1 MADPTLSALTLPLK
15 PFVKAALTR
24 TRQLHAER
32 QAGQA
37 SFQGSTNFMDRILNE
52 TLDRLQG
59 GNIDDTWWSRLLH
72 QLGQQYIAPD
82 FLKQPALQEWLAEE
96 PVADDLK
103 TLASAQIMDCAHE
116 NEETRTRLSQSYSD
130 RTGESPQLANE
141 PIDTI
146 VAILAAGYIASVPP
160 DQRPTVG
167 MLQELSG
174 QFNERFD
181 HLEEASPFTLT
192 NPILQQAHTE
202 KADQGLDQI
211 LMLRAFEPLRARQN
225 IQALWRRVG
234 EEGDL
239 FAASNSAKNKVLY
252 WASVLCAGDGEMIAS
267 AKQFRD
273 ELCQTDPDR
282 DLSIVDA
289 LLAEASG
296 DANKALRLLRDHD
309 NPDSKTVLFGM
320 LVRSRGERDALA
332 WCAGQT
338 ANVEDGQFF
347 TAVGWKNWALCM
359 AQIGKWK
366 EAAQRLLG
374 FESHWPEMPALAVIE
389 GIINA
394 AMLLPDDHR
403 ENALNNVPLYQG
415 VALNLVA
422 EAKEHH
428 SRAVSCFEF
437 AEQHLKD
444 IADHDLAGFI
454 ADWLLWTRLMD
465 PNAANVNIV
474 RDEIHQRMEEG
485 AQAVNLMRFAWIFDI
500 PFNVNLLQS
509 HLEQRK
515 QLGGLDDHELLA
527 ECLLSEQ
534 SMSPRDFATY
544 LKQHKIRL
552 GEVMPL
558 AFVTIMHSE
567 ALVKDNRTERARALV
582 TEHTTDLSEANS
594 NRLIVMIDTHE
605 GNDPREKLELLYR
618 QTGDLIDLKNLVS
631 YLKTVDDRAALRPLM
646 CELFDRERTV
656 ENAHDLVKCFG
667 DPSFFDY
674 EAIIKFLEDNPNIL
688 ERSDN
693 LKAAKAWALFQA
705 GQLQDSRKINDMLRN
720 QRINQDDFHLDIN
733 IAISSGDWERV
744 PVILDREWPRREG
757 HEPEILMHLAQLA
770 GHHGQISDRPLQL
783 AKLAAEKAPDDPRIL
798 AAAHWL
804 HFQLGRDDEA
814 NPDWLVRASEL
825 SSAAEGPLWRVGLQN
840 LVDEWIPKRRDYLRE
855 VERKWRSGEIP
866 MGLAAD
872 RLNESLVRLLRYIP
886 NQNIT
891 ELDGRR
897 RVILPIIAGGRDP
910 IELQEDWTIGLD
922 VTSIM
927 VLTHLDLLET
937 TFDAFRHIKLAPDVM
952 EFLFRERVEVRFH
965 QPSRIRAAKQ
975 VRELQSRGQLR
986 STDNVV
992 VPPKA
997 ITDEVGLEL
1006 ATILQMAR
1014 HENGK
1019 VICVLPIHKAGSLM
1033 EQQADTSEYDD
1044 LIHSTM
1050 DLCKLLH
1057 DEGKIDTDD
1066 YRRASPFLNSQG
1078 QTDRTNL
1085 SRSALNSPIYIDG
1098 LVLSHL
1104 QSANILQ
1111 PIAASGIDIRIHP
1124 DILKEADRLIEAGDV
1139 GDDLVRIIE
1148 EIRGGLRN
1156 AVESGAASFLPR
1168 TVAPAERV
1176 QKHGIR
1182 FQATASLLA
1191 GNVAYDAL
1199 CIDDRYI
1206 NSRPAM
1212 TDSTGRS
1219 VPIVCVLDVLRYLV
1233 SRGCISVADHW
1244 VARHKL
1250 RQSGFAFVPI
1260 ESDELGHWLVTAG
1273 VSDGQLKE
1281 SAELRIL
1288 RQTMT
1293 HVDAL
1298 SLAAQK
1304 ETIALSTNVHRAC
1317 TAAIKCLW
1325 EDASLTIERTTT
1337 LSDWVWRRLMLTV
1350 ILAPEHIEQGDY
1362 TEWVQELIS
1371 LRLGHLLL
1379 PTGIRPQDRRVH
1391 YTHWIER
1398 SVLEPLQPANMNII
1412 EKTLASARESI
1423 SGLENDQEA
1432 YGNLFLQELPEA
1444 ARGVVIGQDAEFARR
1459 CGFETR
1465 QIFGIG
1471 TDLKLVNS
1479 ELFAAAREVLA
1490 TNKERSVQ
1498 DIAGKEVS
1506 VGLDMEDQN
1515 IVVKWSDPKS
1525 DPHRV
1530 TFPQLALLSPERE
1543 ARIAA
1548 LRSLIEQF
1556 GPTTPDFQGL
1566 LKDMETRE
1574 ANHQELSTIFNESAN
1589 GVAALQASLIQ
1600 KINRGTG
1607 FNVADIIPQSF
1618 SYFEQFAGPVPG
1630 AREPESYFYKVL
1642 IPYRKALLN
1651 RDVRVGID
1659 ICCLGALRDDLT
1671 PGLWVTAINNDAIWD
1686 AISSCGPESNP
1697 FSLLGALDIALYRQG
1712 DHRFRDF
1719 SAEAVTMLL
1728 DDQLGQQDGPDIYRL
1743 LQILVGFVLN
1753 RINLLENG
1761 PNYPGYW
1768 KRMCAWMQAGLI
1780 ARALTGASF
1789 SIDVDAL
1796 QEWTHDNMVAAGAY
1810 ARLLDTRK
1818 EPMLSADCITPQA
1831 LRSEILGRL
1840 QILKLRHESAGH
1852 QVPRSKDID
1861 HVLARTEDRPALGF
1875 PGPLEAHIRP
1885 TKPIPQEVIDQ
1896 LEDAWKDSAVASPL
1910 PLLVMASQF
1919 FALDK
1924 LELECA
1930 LQAVKKIAEND
1941 SDAKLHEN
1949 LEILGLASI
1958 VAAANR
1964 DPILADGVADAIVSA
1979 APRISEEKDIQ
1990 IILQIMLQSAGAYD
2004 VHDVW
2009 FKWLEEKLISI
2020 AIHLSPPPNKCLRMF
2035 LDHLNELERVLPMKS
2050 WFHVRARSIA
2060 SAGAV

>member
-1 MADPTLSALTLPLK
+1 MNLRLNKTL
-15 PFVKAALTR
+15 
-24 TRQLHAER
+24 
-32 QAGQA
+32 
-37 SFQGSTNFMDRILNE
+37 N
-52 TLDRLQG
+52 RLQG
-59 GNIDDTWWSRLLH
+59 GNIDDAWWSSLLH
-72 QLGQQYIAPD
+72 RLGQKYIVPE
-82 FLKQPALQEWLAEE
+82 FLKKPALQKWLAEE
-96 PVADDLK
+96 HVADDLK
-103 TLASAQIMDCAHE
+103 ALATALIMNSASNDASTQA
-116 NEETRTRLSQSYSD
+116 RLAESYSN
-130 RTGESPQLANE
+130 RTGEARCLADG
-141 PIDTI
+141 PIDVV
-146 VAILAAGYIASVPP
+146 VAILVAGYIASIGS
-160 DQRPTVG
+160 DQSLIAGMVQQVSRQVSEISENLDEIRP
-167 MLQELSG
+167 SA
-174 QFNERFD
+174 FAD
-181 HLEEASPFTLT
+181 
-192 NPILQQAHTE
+192 PILQQAHTE
-202 KADQGLDQI
+202 KANQELDKI
-211 LMLRAFEPLRARQN
+211 LMLRAVDPLRARQN
-225 IQALWRRVG
+225 IQELWQHTG

-239 FAASNSAKNKVLY
+239 SAASNSAKTKVLY
-252 WASVLCAGDGEMIAS
+252 WTSLLCAGDAEMIAS
-267 AKQFRD
+267 AKQLRT
-273 ELCQTDPDR
+273 ELRQTDPDL

-289 LLAEASG
+289 LLAEAAG
-296 DANKALRLLRDHD
+296 DANESLRLLRDHD
-309 NPDSKTVLFGM
+309 DPDSRTALFGV
-320 LVRSRGERDALA
+320 LVRSRGERDALDWYA
-332 WCAGQT
+332 DQT
-338 ANVEDGQFF
+338 ANGEYGQFF
-347 TAVGWKNWALCM
+347 TAVGWKNWAVCM

-374 FESHWPEMPALAVIE
+374 FESHWPEMPALAVVE
-389 GIINA
+389 GVINA
-394 AMLLPDDHR
+394 ALLLPNDHR
-403 ENALNNVPLYQG
+403 ERALKNVPIYQD
-415 VALNLVA
+415 VALNLVVEA
-422 EAKEHH
+422 EEHH
-428 SRAVSCFEF
+428 SRAAICFEF
-437 AEQHLKD
+437 AEQSLEG
-444 IADHDLAGFI
+444 IADHDLAGLI
-454 ADWLLWTRLMD
+454 ADWRLWVSLMD
-465 PNAANVNIV
+465 PNTTNANVV
-474 RDEIHQRMEEG
+474 RDEILQRMGKG
-485 AQAVNLMRFAWIFDI
+485 AQAVKLIPFAWSFNI
-500 PFNVNLLQS
+500 PFDVEPLRA
-509 HLEQRK
+509 HLNQRK
-515 QLGGLDDHELLA
+515 QLGGLDEHELLA
-527 ECLLSEQ
+527 ECLLFLQ
-534 SMSPRDFATY
+534 SMSPRDFVTY
-544 LKQHKIRL
+544 LEQHKTRL
-552 GEVMPL
+552 SKVMPL
-558 AFVTIMHSE
+558 AFVTIMHAE

-582 TEHTTDLSEANS
+582 TEHTRDLSEADS

-618 QTGDLIDLKNLVS
+618 QTGDLIDLRNLVS

-646 CELFDRERTV
+646 HDLFDRERTV

-705 GQLQDSRKINDMLRN
+705 GQLQDSRKINDRLRN

-770 GHHGQISDRPLQL
+770 GQHGQTPDRALQL

-814 NPDWLVRASEL
+814 DPDWLVRASEL
-825 SSAAEGPLWRVGLQN
+825 SSAAEGPLWCVGLQD
-840 LVDEWIPKRRDYLRE
+840 LVAEWIPKRREHLRE
-855 VERKWRSGEIP
+855 VERKWRNGEIP

-872 RLNESLVRLLRYIP
+872 RLTKSLVRLLRHIP

-897 RVILPIIAGGRDP
+897 RVILPIVTGGRDP
-910 IELQEDWTIGLD
+910 VELQEDWTIGLD

-937 TFDAFRHIKLAPDVM
+937 AFDAVHHTKLAPDVM
-952 EFLFRERVEVRFH
+952 EFLFREKVEVRFH

-975 VRELQSRGQLR
+975 VRELQIRGQLR
-986 STDNVV
+986 TTDNVV
-992 VPPKA
+992 VPPEA

-1019 VICVLPIHKAGSLM
+1019 VICVLPIHKFGSLM

-1057 DEGKIDTDD
+1057 GEGKIDTAA
-1066 YRRASPFLNSQG
+1066 YQRASPFLNSQG
-1078 QTDRTNL
+1078 QTECTNL
-1085 SRSALNSPIYIDG
+1085 SRSALNGPIYIDG

-1104 QSANILQ
+1104 QSASLLQ
-1111 PIAASGIDIRIHP
+1111 PIAASGVDIRIHP
-1124 DILKEADRLIEAGDV
+1124 DILEEANLLIEAGDV

-1148 EIRGGLRN
+1148 EIRGVLRN

-1168 TVAPAERV
+1168 TVAPAGQV
-1176 QKHGIR
+1176 QKPGIQ
-1182 FQATASLLA
+1182 FQTTASLLA
-1191 GNVAYDAL
+1191 GNAAYGAL

-1206 NSRPAM
+1206 NIHPAM
-1212 TDSTGRS
+1212 TDPTGRL
-1219 VPIVCVLDVLRYLV
+1219 VPIICVLDVLRYLV
-1233 SRGCISVADHW
+1233 SRECISVADHW
-1244 VARHKL
+1244 TARYKL

-1260 ESDELGHWLVTAG
+1260 ESDELVHWLAPAG
-1273 VSDGQLKE
+1273 LSNGQLKE

-1288 RQTMT
+1288 RQTVT
-1293 HVDAL
+1293 HIDTL

-1325 EDASLTIERTTT
+1325 ADASLTIERTTT
-1337 LSDWVWRRLMLTV
+1337 LSDWVWRHLMLTV

-1412 EKTLASARESI
+1412 EKALASARESI

-1444 ARGVVIGQDAEFARR
+1444 ARGVVIGQDGEFARR

-1471 TDLKLVNS
+1471 TDIQLVNS

-1498 DIAGKEVS
+1498 DIAGKEVL
-1506 VGLDMEDQN
+1506 VGLNMEDQN
-1515 IVVKWSDPKS
+1515 IVVKWSDPESVPQK
-1525 DPHRV
+1525 V
-1530 TFPQLALLSPERE
+1530 QVPQLALLSPERE
-1543 ARIAA
+1543 TRIAE
-1548 LRSLIEQF
+1548 LRSLIERF
-1556 GPTTPDFQGL
+1556 GPTSPDFQGL

-1574 ANHQELSTIFNESAN
+1574 ANYQELSTIFIESAN
-1589 GVAALQASLIQ
+1589 GVASLQAGLTQ
-1600 KINRGTG
+1600 KINREGS
-1607 FNVADIIPQSF
+1607 FNAADIIPQSF
-1618 SYFEQFAGPVPG
+1618 SYFEQFAGPAPG
-1630 AREPESYFYKVL
+1630 EREPESYFYKVL

-1818 EPMLSADCITPQA
+1818 EPMLSADCITPQD

-1861 HVLARTEDRPALGF
+1861 HVLARTEDRGQRLALGF

-1910 PLLVMASQF
+1910 PLLVMASQS
-1919 FALDK
+1919 FALGK

-1930 LQAVKKIAEND
+1930 LHAVKKIAENN
-1941 SDAKLHEN
+1941 SDAELHEN
-1949 LEILGLASI
+1949 LGLLGLASI

-1964 DPILADGVADAIVSA
+1964 DTILADGIADAVVSV

-1990 IILQIMLQSAGAYD
+1990 IILQIMLQAAAAHET
-2004 VHDVW
+2004 HDAW
-2009 FKWLEEKLISI
+2009 FKWLKERLTST
-2020 AIHLSPPPNKCLRMF
+2020 ATLLPPPPNECSRMF
-2035 LDHLNELERVLPMKS
+2035 RDHLNEVERVLPVES